1 MKTEEQ
7 IREQLNLARNIILQE
22 LENGNS
28 YPVELVGIA
37 KGIGRFASWV
47 LKDGEDVNLLEQAI
61 EEYKEA

>member
-7 IREQLNLARNIILQE
+7 IRKQLNIARNILLEE
-22 LENGNS
+22 LNNKNS
-28 YPVELVGIA
+28 YPAELVGIA

-47 LKDGEDVNLLEQAI
+47 LKDGEDMNLLEQAI

>member
-22 LENGNS
+22 LKNGNS
-28 YPVELVGIA
+28 YSAELVGIA